1 VNRNRWI
8 IAGAV
13 VAVLALLGVWVARHL
28 EFLTMDVDATPTGEA
43 RTNPF
48 YAAQRFAEALDAR
61 TTWEHALGEVSPD
74 ALVYV
79 SAFHWSLIPSRR
91 AKLEHWVEQ
100 GGRLVVDSELLGTEE
115 FGRWSGIRREFPKQ
129 AESRRAQ
136 DEEEASNDDV
146 PAFRPCHDLHD
157 GRTRYSLCQFAS
169 RTWLSSTGKPI
180 WALQDNHGVQALRV
194 RIGRGTVTALN
205 AAPFDTESFLK
216 GDHPELFVALTELRH
231 HDDVHFLSEDESP
244 SLLALI
250 WRNGA
255 PIVAVLGAWL
265 AFTLWRGGV
274 RFGPL
279 APRAELVRRSLA
291 EQIRGTAHFAL
302 RIGDHD
308 ALHTATLRA
317 LSRAA
322 QRRIPGYLALDTDA
336 RVAAIARV
344 TSVEA
349 APLAAAMTAVDLR
362 RVHDLRNAIALLET
376 TRRDLLSRSTRP
388 SHGT

>member
-1 VNRNRWI
+1 MNQRRWI
-8 IAGAV
+8 GV
-13 VAVLALLGVWVARHL
+13 VAVALLALVGFWVARHL
-28 EFLTMDVDATPTGEA
+28 EFLSIDIDAPPAGEA

-48 YAAQRFAEALDAR
+48 YTAQRFAEALDAR
-61 TTWEHALGEVSPD
+61 TTWEHALGKASPD

-91 AKLEHWVEQ
+91 TALEHWVEQ
-100 GGRLVVDSELLGTEE
+100 GGRLVVDSALLGTEE
-115 FGRWSGIRREFPKQ
+115 FGTWSGITREVPKA
-129 AESRRAQ
+129 AELARLQ
-136 DEEEASNDDV
+136 EDDEASDARV
-146 PAFRPCHDLHD
+146 PSFRLCHDLRD
-157 GRTRYSLCQFAS
+157 GRTRYNLCQFVPRSWLAS
-169 RTWLSSTGKPI
+169 TRTPI
-180 WALQDNHGVQALRV
+180 WALQDDYGVQALRV
-194 RIGRGTVTALN
+194 RVGRGTVTALN
-205 AAPFDTESFLK
+205 AAPFDTETFLK
-216 GDHPELFVALTELRH
+216 GDHPRLFVALTELRH
-231 HDDVHFLSEDESP
+231 QDEVHFLSENESP
-244 SLLALI
+244 SLIALI

-265 AFTLWRGGV
+265 AVTLWRGGV

-302 RIGDHD
+302 RIGDHE

-322 QRRIPGYLALDTDA
+322 QRRIPRYLSLDTDA

-344 TSVEA
+344 TSIDA

-362 RVHDLRNAIALLET
+362 RLHDLRNAIALLET
-376 TRRDLLSRSTRP
+376 ARRDLLSRSTKP